1 MIAAVRGVEQLPPA
15 AGGGAGVWGD
25 GVPLVSP
32 PHDIMT
38 SVVAIAAI
46 ARVACLEPVTGSIV
60 GNYTRP
66 MSAVRGASGRC
77 V

>member
-1 MIAAVRGVEQLPPA
+1 M
-15 AGGGAGVWGD
+15 
-25 GVPLVSP
+25 
-32 PHDIMT
+32 M

-46 ARVACLEPVTGSIV
+46 ARRACLEPIRGSIV
-60 GNYTRP
+60 RNYTRP